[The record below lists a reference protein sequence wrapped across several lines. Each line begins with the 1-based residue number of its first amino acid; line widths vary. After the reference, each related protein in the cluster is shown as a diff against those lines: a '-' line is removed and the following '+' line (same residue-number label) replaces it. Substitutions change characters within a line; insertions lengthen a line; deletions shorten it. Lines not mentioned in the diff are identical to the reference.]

1 MLFLQMYKINKKNY
15 NNKSLPIS
23 INEPRIPQYIGVT
36 FTIAV
41 RIDIAARVKKKF
53 QCCPYSPT

>member
-1 MLFLQMYKINKKNY
+1 MYKINKKNY

-23 INEPRIPQYIGVT
+23 IIEPRIPQYLGGT